1 MNWNKITVRQY
12 QQMLPIIEDES
23 FTDLDKL
30 VKVICVL
37 TGYSEDIVDSWPLD
51 KINEYRHLFEFDFKK
66 EARKRVKVNGRHYR
80 LNWQINK
87 LPAARYIEAKTFAG
101 EGMFKNLHKLMASC
115 VIPQRR
121 VLWMY
126 FDKKYKAADHDKYA
140 DDMLDAPFPFVY
152 NACVF
157 FYLVLKGLTKN
168 ILSYS
173 VNELKGM
180 LTKEQVK
187 ILKESLE
194 GITDGFT
201 PLPLSQITKESA

>member
-12 QQMLPIIEDES
+12 QQILPIIEEES

-37 TGYSEDIVDSWPLD
+37 TGLSEEEVDSWPLT

-66 EARKRVKVNGRHYR
+66 EAKRRVKVNGRYYR
-80 LNWQINK
+80 INWQIDK

-101 EGMFKNLHKLMASC
+101 QGLFPNLHRLMASC
-115 VIPQRR
+115 VIPQRK
-121 VLWMY
+121 VGFMY
-126 FDKKYKAADHDKYA
+126 FDKKYNAADHEKYA
-140 DDMLDAPFPFVY
+140 NDMLDAPFPFVY

-157 FYLVLKGLTKN
+157 FYLVLMELTKN

-173 VNELKGM
+173 VQELKEKM
-180 LTKEQVK
+180 SREDLRA
-187 ILKESLE
+187 LE
-194 GITDGFT
+194 KLSQSITDGFT
-201 PLPLSQITKESA
+201 PQPLSQIMSESA